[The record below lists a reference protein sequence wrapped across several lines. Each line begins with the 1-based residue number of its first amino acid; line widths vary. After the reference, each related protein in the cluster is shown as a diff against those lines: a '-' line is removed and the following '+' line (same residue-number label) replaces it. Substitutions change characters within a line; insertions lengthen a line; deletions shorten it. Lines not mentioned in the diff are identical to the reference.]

1 MLYPYSNAD
10 ANANADAKMLMPR
23 FSNDQ
28 ILLRLIEKEV
38 KSSHNLKDNNNTK
51 DNLKNNNNTNSD
63 TKSKASIDDLI
74 ESTQKTLKYNN
85 KPDKPK
91 H

>member
-1 MLYPYSNAD
+1 MLI
-10 ANANADAKMLMPR
+10 PR
-23 FSNDQ
+23 FSNGQ

-38 KSSHNLKDNNNTK
+38 KSSHNLKDNSNTK

>member
-1 MLYPYSNAD
+1 M
-10 ANANADAKMLMPR
+10 
-23 FSNDQ
+23 
-28 ILLRLIEKEV
+28 